1 VSASRAATSRAGVVE
16 RLAALIDAVERPHP
30 VRVAIDGPDAAGKTT
45 LSDELAAAMRKEG
58 RAVVRVSI
66 DGFHRP
72 REERY
77 RRGPDSPVGY
87 YEDSFDY
94 GALRRCVLE
103 PLGPGG
109 TLRYR
114 PAVFDLRTDSALPA
128 AEAVAPRDAVLL
140 LDGIFLLRPELFESW
155 DVRIFVAVGFEE
167 VLRRALE
174 RDATLLGSRAEVERR
189 YRSRYIPGQQLYY
202 AAARPAETAHLVV
215 HNDDPERP
223 TLDERL

>member
-1 VSASRAATSRAGVVE
+1 LPGRAALLE

-45 LSDELAAAMRKEG
+45 LADELAGLLRRHG
-58 RAVVRVSI
+58 RAVVRASI

-77 RRGPDSPVGY
+77 RRGRDSPLGY

-94 GALRRCVLE
+94 DTLRRCLLE

-114 PAVFDLRTDSALPA
+114 TAVFDVRTDSPQPA
-128 AEAVAPRDAVLL
+128 TETVAPRDAVLL

-155 DVRIFVAVGFEE
+155 DLRIFVSVGFEE
-167 VLRRALE
+167 VLRRASE
-174 RDATLLGSRAEVERR
+174 RDAAHLGSRTEVERR
-189 YRSRYIPGQQLYY
+189 YGDRYIPGQQLYY
-202 AAARPAETAHLVV
+202 AAARPAETADLVV
-215 HNDDPERP
+215 YNDDPARP
-223 TLDERL
+223 ALGGTS

>member
-1 VSASRAATSRAGVVE
+1 LPGRAALLE
-16 RLAALIDAVERPHP
+16 RLAALIAAVERPHP

-45 LSDELAAAMRKEG
+45 LADELAGMLRRHG
-58 RAVVRVSI
+58 RAVVRASI

-77 RRGPDSPVGY
+77 RRGRDSPLGY

-94 GALRRCVLE
+94 DALRRCLLE

-114 PAVFDLRTDSALPA
+114 RAVFDVRTDSPQPA
-128 AEAVAPRDAVLL
+128 TEIVAPRDAVLL

-155 DVRIFVAVGFEE
+155 DLRVFVSVRFEE

-174 RDATLLGSRAEVERR
+174 RDAAHLGSRTEVERR
-189 YRSRYIPGQQLYY
+189 YGGRYIPGQQLYY
-202 AAARPAETAHLVV
+202 AAAHPAETADLVV
-215 HNDDPERP
+215 HNDDPARPALEERASRAP
-223 TLDERL
+223 

>member
-1 VSASRAATSRAGVVE
+1 LPGRAALLE

-45 LSDELAAAMRKEG
+45 LADELAGLLRRGG
-58 RAVVRVSI
+58 RAVVRASI

-77 RRGPDSPVGY
+77 RRGPDSPLGY
-87 YEDSFDY
+87 YADSFDY
-94 GALRRCVLE
+94 DALRRCLLE

-109 TLRYR
+109 TLGYR
-114 PAVFDLRTDSALPA
+114 TAVFDVRTDSPQPA
-128 AEAVAPRDAVLL
+128 TEAVAPRDAVLL

-155 DVRIFVAVGFEE
+155 DLRIFVSVGFEE

-174 RDATLLGSRAEVERR
+174 RDAAHLGSRTEAERR

-202 AAARPAETAHLVV
+202 AAARPAETADLVV
-215 HNDDPERP
+215 YNDDPARPALEERTSRAP
-223 TLDERL
+223 